1 MKPPPVLELQIRPLP
16 DVIYDPSLLPN
27 EEDHLKAFR
36 GEIVFLARDARFPG
50 FSRDGLYRWMG
61 SGPPERRTITLE
73 KVEVSGKPLVVFA
86 EEAATLLAFD
96 LKSFSLYLHY
106 RWDMPQPRQM
116 PT

>member
-61 SGPPERRTITLE
+61 SGPPEGRTITLE
-73 KVEVSGKPLVVFA
+73 KIEASGEPLVVFG

-96 LKSFSLYLHY
+96 VDSFRLYLHH

>member
-50 FSRDGLYRWMG
+50 LSPDGLYRWIG
-61 SGPPERRTITLE
+61 SGPLERRIITLE
-73 KVEVSGKPLVVFA
+73 KVETSGEPLVVFA
-86 EEAATLLAFD
+86 EEAATLLALNPD
-96 LKSFSLYLHY
+96 RFSLYLHY

-116 PT
+116 HT